1 MSIKKPFQRG
11 SMAERLKRLQLSFA
25 AISLLATLSVILMD
39 SRPLVSLLVIV
50 FVILVAFINIIWIE
64 QFTKEVKRKTEV

>member
-1 MSIKKPFQRG
+1 MSIKKPFQKD
-11 SMAERLKRLQLSFA
+11 SMTEALKRLQLSFA

>member
-1 MSIKKPFQRG
+1 MSIKKPFQKD
-11 SMAERLKRLQLSFA
+11 SMTEALKRLQLSFA
-25 AISLLATLSVILMD
+25 AISLLATLSVILRD